1 VAARDFIDQSSS
13 ESSAASTR
21 SEFRFG
27 RHARLGESDWRDS
40 SRTAQRW
47 GRDVL
52 GRALIGLGAGVL
64 SGAMIARFVA
74 PAAGEVLSE
83 LAFWTC
89 LGVAVI
95 LAFRRM
101 TPRPLLQLRVS
112 DIVIGL
118 TLGLML
124 RLADGWIAA
133 GFGSPEPWPSY
144 ATIDGR
150 FPLGD
155 AGVDLVMAGLI
166 GPIIEELFFRG
177 LILVAIFTA
186 LRRPAGRVAAT
197 IAAVLIS
204 TGLFVLSHT
213 LGPSVTLPE
222 TVSLT
227 LLALIT
233 GFFVFFTGRIWPAV
247 LIHVVYNMS
256 WVALATVGTLVSP
269 APS

>member
-1 VAARDFIDQSSS
+1 MAARDLINQSSP

-21 SEFRFG
+21 SEFRFE
-27 RHARLGESDWRDS
+27 RHARRGGSDWRDS
-40 SRTAQRW
+40 TRAAQRW
-47 GRDVL
+47 GGDVL
-52 GRALIGLGAGVL
+52 GWALIGLGVGVL
-64 SGAMIARFVA
+64 SGAIIARFVA
-74 PAAGEVLSE
+74 PAAGEVLPA
-83 LAFWTC
+83 LALWTC
-89 LGVAVI
+89 LGVPVI

-101 TPRPLLQLRVS
+101 APRPLLQPRVS

-118 TLGLML
+118 TLGLTL

-144 ATIDGR
+144 AIIDGR

-166 GPIIEELFFRG
+166 GPTIEELFFRG

-204 TGLFVLSHT
+204 TGLFVLSHS

-222 TVSLT
+222 ALSLT

-233 GFFVFFTGRIWPAV
+233 AFFVFFTGRIWPAV
-247 LIHVVYNMS
+247 LIHAVYNLS

-269 APS
+269 AAS